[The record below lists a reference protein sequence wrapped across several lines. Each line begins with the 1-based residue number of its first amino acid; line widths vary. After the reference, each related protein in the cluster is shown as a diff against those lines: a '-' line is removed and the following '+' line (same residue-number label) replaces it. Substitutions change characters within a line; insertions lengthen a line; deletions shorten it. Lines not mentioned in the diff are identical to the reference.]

1 MPLNRLESSLRSQL
15 NSSTLTWKGLPVFGY
30 RYLACLCACKRGD
43 GSRSSTMAVTQAVSV
58 VTGNQGARVFHLMMI
73 IPAGILLLI
82 LSLTSL
88 GTMATTN
95 NKFKDVLDDLG
106 KDGNCILFT
115 KAKNNDFDPNK
126 DSQCNFVVWGD
137 AILAILAVMF
147 SVVLGL
153 KAALNVAV

>member
-1 MPLNRLESSLRSQL
+1 MA
-15 NSSTLTWKGLPVFGY
+15 LPVV
-30 RYLACLCACKRGD
+30 K
-43 GSRSSTMAVTQAVSV
+43 S
-58 VTGNQGARVFHLMMI
+58 NQGTRVFHLMMI

-95 NKFKDVLDDLG
+95 NKFKDEVDDL
-106 KDGNCILFT
+106 DREGNCILFT
-115 KAKNNDFDPNK
+115 EPKTKDLDFNEG
-126 DSQCNFVVWGD
+126 SQCNFVIWGD
-137 AILAILAVMF
+137 AILTILAVVL